1 MNPTRSLSDFRG
13 VLAEPAAAFLTHKR
27 ALGRR
32 YSTEEKVL
40 HLFEHYLDV
49 QHIEVIDG
57 ITPAVLDAF
66 LASRPRH
73 SAQSYNHLL
82 GVLRRFF
89 DWLVVQQMIPHSPLN
104 SRPRRTTAQHSPFI
118 FDVDQARLLLEVAA
132 RLPSRPDA
140 PNRGATY
147 RAIFALLYALGLRV
161 GEVSRLCVQ
170 DIDPQRNLLVIRQTK
185 FSKTRLVP
193 FGPHIGAVLSDHLHQ
208 SQVRLGVLSPE
219 QPVFSFSQDGGR
231 PINPNTIS
239 WNFHR
244 LLPELQLTVP
254 PGVAP
259 PHLHCLRHS
268 FAVGTLLRW
277 YREGVDPAR
286 RLIHLATFMGH
297 VSPSSTAYY
306 LTITAQL
313 LESANAR
320 FERFA
325 APVLEEARL

>member
-1 MNPTRSLSDFRG
+1 MNTTRPFPDFGG

-32 YSTEEKVL
+32 FSTEEKAL
-40 HLFEHYLDV
+40 HLLEHYLDA
-49 QHIEVIDG
+49 QQIEAIDG

-66 LASRPRH
+66 LASRPRR
-73 SAQSYNHLL
+73 SAKSYNHLL

-118 FDVDQARLLLEVAA
+118 FDVAQARLLLEVAA

-140 PNRGATY
+140 PDRGATY
-147 RAIFALLYALGLRV
+147 RVIFALLYALGLRV

-170 DIDPQRNLLVIRQTK
+170 DIDPQRNLLIIRQTK
-185 FSKTRLVP
+185 FAKTRLVP
-193 FGPHIGAVLSDHLHQ
+193 FGPRLGAALSDHLHQ
-208 SQVRLGVLSPE
+208 RQVRLGVLSPE
-219 QPVFSFSQDGGR
+219 QPVFSFSRNGMR
-231 PINPNTIS
+231 PIHPNPIS
-239 WNFHR
+239 GNFHQ
-244 LLPELQLTVP
+244 LLPELNLSVP

-313 LESANAR
+313 LQSANAR

-325 APVLEEARL
+325 APVLEEIRL